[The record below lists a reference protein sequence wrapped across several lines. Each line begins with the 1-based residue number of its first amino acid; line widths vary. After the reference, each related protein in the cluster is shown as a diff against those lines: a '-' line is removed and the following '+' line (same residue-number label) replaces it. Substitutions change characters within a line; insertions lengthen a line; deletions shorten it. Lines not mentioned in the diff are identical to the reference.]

1 MTMTA
6 LVLSAALT
14 GAACTQE
21 VNRESAALLARM
33 DITELPDQ
41 ALKDQSVERYM
52 RILQREPCDWD
63 AIYPLASRFY
73 ELGYKRQAAQ
83 AYLYFPHKCTR
94 SNVALSRAADIF
106 LQLSDFDAATK
117 TVDELIADSPDYPDY
132 HYQRGQTYEAARRFD
147 EAVDAY
153 ETTIALT
160 DDIATLNGGVFRRTV
175 NAYAELGK
183 YCEAI
188 TPLQT
193 WIGID
198 PGMNDTAD
206 VRSMIDRYRRAGNCS
221 AAYASGK
228 GAFRAK
234 ATGDVIL
241 VKASINGVVGKFIV
255 DTGASLLSVTRD
267 FAKRANMNVLE
278 KSTIRLQTANGVVT
292 AKRSL
297 ADTVALGKVSA
308 NGVGA
313 VVMTESD
320 NPLGNQIDGL
330 LGQSFLSRFHVTLTK
345 RELKIEVRG
354 E

>member
-1 MTMTA
+1 MTVTA
-6 LVLSAALT
+6 LVLSAALG
-14 GAACTQE
+14 GASCTQDADK
-21 VNRESAALLARM
+21 ESIALLARM

-41 ALKDQSVERYM
+41 ALKDQAVERYM

-63 AIYPLASRFY
+63 AIYPLANRFY
-73 ELGYKRQAAQ
+73 ELGYKRQAAH
-83 AYLYFPHKCTR
+83 AYLYFPQKCTR

-117 TVDELIADSPDYPDY
+117 TVDELIADSPDYPNY
-132 HYQRGQTYEAARRFD
+132 HYQRGQTYEAAKRFD

-160 DDIATLNGGVFRRTV
+160 DDITSLNGGVFRRTAG
-175 NAYAELGK
+175 AYAGLGK

-188 TPLQT
+188 TPLQI

-198 PGMNDTAD
+198 PQRNDTAD
-206 VRSMIDRYRRAGNCS
+206 VRSMIDRYRKTGNCS
-221 AAYASGK
+221 TAYASGK
-228 GAFRAK
+228 DTFRTR
-234 ATGDVIL
+234 ATSDVIL
-241 VKASINGVVGKFIV
+241 VKATINGVSGTFIV
-255 DTGASLLSVTRD
+255 DTGASLLSVTKD
-267 FAKRANMNVLE
+267 FARRANMNVLE

-297 ADTVALGKVSA
+297 ADSVTLGKVSA
-308 NGVGA
+308 DGVGA

-330 LGQSFLSRFHVTLTK
+330 LGQSFLSRFHVTLT
-345 RELKIEVRG
+345 RHELKIEVRG